1 MKRFVGS
8 LAVVVLLVA
17 ISTPAGA
24 VSVRWARDAGTSV
37 DGGAGRTATSTRRA
51 SNLTA

>member
-17 ISTPAGA
+17 MSTPAGA

-37 DGGAGRTATSTRRA
+37 DGAADRTARSTRRA
-51 SNLTA
+51 SIRTA